1 MRGIGYRYY
10 LYRSRNN
17 VVFVINLAMNVM
29 KKMTSASLLT
39 YFWARNN
46 LSNDCNLSTRSNFT
60 LFCCPKKIYAEHE
73 TVALLRGI
81 FYFKFQLIVTD
92 ISVSSKS
99 MEFATKE
106 ISF

>member
-1 MRGIGYRYY
+1 MFY
-10 LYRSRNN
+10 
-17 VVFVINLAMNVM
+17 
-29 KKMTSASLLT
+29 
-39 YFWARNN
+39 
-46 LSNDCNLSTRSNFT
+46 
-60 LFCCPKKIYAEHE
+60 CPKKIYAEHE
-73 TVALLRGI
+73 AVALLRGI